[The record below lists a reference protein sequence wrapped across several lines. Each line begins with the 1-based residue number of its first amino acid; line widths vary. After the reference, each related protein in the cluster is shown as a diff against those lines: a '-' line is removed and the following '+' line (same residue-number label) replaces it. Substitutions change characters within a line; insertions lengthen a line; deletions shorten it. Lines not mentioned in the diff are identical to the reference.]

1 MSKIK
6 SLPGQR
12 LCSSLPPDRV
22 PWETSEAIPRNGHR
36 KVAPQPRALKALE
49 LALHIHTAGYNIYLS
64 GESNLGRTY
73 MLREFLEPRI
83 RKAQT
88 PPDLLYVNNF
98 DDPDRPM
105 LLSVPAG
112 QGKKLRSVLSQA
124 LADIRKE
131 LPVRLDN
138 EKYVKKRSELQDRFQ
153 AVRSGLI
160 KQMDKTAGKEGFN
173 LDMDEQGSLTLYP
186 LVEGKRL
193 SEDEYEHLDPTLRQG
208 LKQKG
213 DTLLRAMSGMVRKL
227 NSAEQSF
234 RSDERTLEQEYIYSY
249 QRDYLIFERR
259 SFRAS
264 VMEGWV

>member
-22 PWETSEAIPRNGHR
+22 PWETSDAIPRNGHR

-173 LDMDEQGSLTLYP
+173 LDMDEQGSQA
-186 LVEGKRL
+186 VERL
-193 SEDEYEHLDPTLRQG
+193 
-208 LKQKG
+208 QKG
-213 DTLLRAMSGMVRKL
+213 
-227 NSAEQSF
+227 
-234 RSDERTLEQEYIYSY
+234 
-249 QRDYLIFERR
+249 
-259 SFRAS
+259 
-264 VMEGWV
+264 

>member
-22 PWETSEAIPRNGHR
+22 PWETSDAIPRNGHR
-36 KVAPQPRALKALE
+36 KVASQPRALKALE

-105 LLSVPAG
+105 L
-112 QGKKLRSVLSQA
+112 
-124 LADIRKE
+124 
-131 LPVRLDN
+131 
-138 EKYVKKRSELQDRFQ
+138 
-153 AVRSGLI
+153 
-160 KQMDKTAGKEGFN
+160 
-173 LDMDEQGSLTLYP
+173 
-186 LVEGKRL
+186 
-193 SEDEYEHLDPTLRQG
+193 
-208 LKQKG
+208 
-213 DTLLRAMSGMVRKL
+213 
-227 NSAEQSF
+227 
-234 RSDERTLEQEYIYSY
+234 
-249 QRDYLIFERR
+249 
-259 SFRAS
+259 
-264 VMEGWV
+264 

>member
-22 PWETSEAIPRNGHR
+22 PWETSDAIPRNGHR

-138 EKYVKKRSELQDRFQ
+138 EKYVKKRSNCRIVFRPC
-153 AVRSGLI
+153 VP
-160 KQMDKTAGKEGFN
+160 
-173 LDMDEQGSLTLYP
+173 GSSSRWTRP
-186 LVEGKRL
+186 PGKRA
-193 SEDEYEHLDPTLRQG
+193 STSIWMS
-208 LKQKG
+208 
-213 DTLLRAMSGMVRKL
+213 RA
-227 NSAEQSF
+227 A
-234 RSDERTLEQEYIYSY
+234 
-249 QRDYLIFERR
+249 
-259 SFRAS
+259 
-264 VMEGWV
+264 

>member
-22 PWETSEAIPRNGHR
+22 PWETSDAIPRNGHR
-36 KVAPQPRALKALE
+36 KVAPAPRALKALE

-98 DDPDRPM
+98 DDPDRPV

-160 KQMDKTAGKEGFN
+160 SRWTR
-173 LDMDEQGSLTLYP
+173 P
-186 LVEGKRL
+186 PGKR
-193 SEDEYEHLDPTLRQG
+193 
-208 LKQKG
+208 
-213 DTLLRAMSGMVRKL
+213 
-227 NSAEQSF
+227 
-234 RSDERTLEQEYIYSY
+234 
-249 QRDYLIFERR
+249 
-259 SFRAS
+259 AS
-264 VMEGWV
+264 TSIW